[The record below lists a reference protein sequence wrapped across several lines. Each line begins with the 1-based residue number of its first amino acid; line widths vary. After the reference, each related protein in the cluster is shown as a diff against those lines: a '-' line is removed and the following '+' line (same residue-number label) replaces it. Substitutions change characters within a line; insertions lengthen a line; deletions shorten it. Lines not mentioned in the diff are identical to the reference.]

1 VVYPARREP
10 ILLAV
15 LAFDGLFTLGVSGWM
30 IWSAATGRGP
40 VAFFFI
46 APSLIVS
53 FLFAFWML
61 TRSAYEIEGSELI
74 VRQGPSRRR
83 IPIAS
88 IDEVFPTSHLSS
100 SPAWAKN
107 RLQVLFVPG
116 TKARTLFLDPEDREA
131 FLQGLTEADGGL
143 LYDGQK
149 VARGSAPS

>member
-1 VVYPARREP
+1 MVYPARREP
-10 ILLAV
+10 ILMGV
-15 LAFDGLFTLGVSGWM
+15 LAFDGLITFAVAGWM

-40 VAFFFI
+40 FVFFAI

-61 TRSAYEIEGSELI
+61 TRSTYEIEGAELI
-74 VRQGPSRRR
+74 VRMGPSRRR

-88 IDEVFPTSHLSS
+88 IDEVFPTANSAL

-131 FLQGLTEADGGL
+131 FLKGLAEADGGL
-143 LYDGQK
+143 RYDGQK
-149 VARGSAPS
+149 VARGAPAT